1 MQGALRFAL
10 AALLPLLAAGVA
22 AAQGVPVARTF
33 DQLQVLVAR
42 NDTLTVIN
50 DAGRETRGKLLE
62 LTGSMLVLR
71 VDGLPLELRREDI
84 RTIRQ
89 RRTDSLANGALIGL
103 VAGGLAGAAFGAAV
117 AEDEDADA
125 TAGIVLLAAG
135 FYGGLG
141 AGIGVGIDALIRRQ
155 HVIYERP
162 VTGVTGLRVSPLL
175 GRERRGVLVEWRF

>member
-22 AAQGVPVARTF
+22 AAQEVPVARTF
-33 DQLQVLVAR
+33 DQLQLLVAR
-42 NDTLTVIN
+42 NATLTVIN

-62 LTGSMLVLR
+62 LTSSMLVLR
-71 VDGLPLELRREDI
+71 VDGQPLELSRNDI

-89 RRTDSLANGALIGL
+89 RRDDSLANGALIGF
-103 VAGGLAGAAFGAAV
+103 VAGAAIGGAFGAVV
-117 AEDEDADA
+117 AEDEDAA
-125 TAGIVLLAAG
+125 AQIVLLSIG

-162 VTGVTGLRVSPLL
+162 VAGVTGLRLSPLL